1 MQREAQMAQA
11 RREAERNLQVNGQ
24 PMDLNREQMEA
35 YASMPEDARQRLQHF
50 MEKYKASAERNPK
63 LYGNFIHSVF
73 AKTLLEQQMRLEDAA
88 TGCEAPTRNWGFC
101 IGIFPSSRIQKYP
114 RPFPSSKPSPG
125 KSTASWLPRDT
136 EAVIAA
142 SWTSAVPS
150 ERGWKPAAAF
160 PGSAIRK
167 NEIAERIWCF
177 SVTCPGP

>member
-1 MQREAQMAQA
+1 MRQQAEAQMQREAQMAQA

-50 MEKYKASAERNPK
+50 MGKIQSKRRAQPQALWK
-63 LYGNFIHSVF
+63 LHSLCIRKGF
-73 AKTLLEQQMRLEDAA
+73 AGAADAA
-88 TGCEAPTRNWGFC
+88 GGRWQQAAKPPTRNWGFC

-150 ERGWKPAAAF
+150 EKGWKPG
-160 PGSAIRK
+160 GS
-167 NEIAERIWCF
+167 F
-177 SVTCPGP
+177 SPAQL

>member
-35 YASMPEDARQRLQHF
+35 YASMPEDARQRAPAFHGKIQSKRRAQPQALW
-50 MEKYKASAERNPK
+50 K
-63 LYGNFIHSVF
+63 LHSLCIRKGF
-73 AKTLLEQQMRLEDAA
+73 AGAADAA
-88 TGCEAPTRNWGFC
+88 GGRCNRLRSRRPEWGFC

-150 ERGWKPAAAF
+150 EKGWKPAAAF

>member
-73 AKTLLEQQMRLEDAA
+73 AKALLEQQMRLEDAA
-88 TGCEAPTRNWGFC
+88 TGCEAADPELGLLYRDISKFKDTEIPKAPNTTKGDR
-101 IGIFPSSRIQKYP
+101 SSRRRARFTPFCSWFTSLVMRVIMVAEP
-114 RPFPSSKPSPG
+114 RVSIS
-125 KSTASWLPRDT
+125 R
-136 EAVIAA
+136 
-142 SWTSAVPS
+142 
-150 ERGWKPAAAF
+150 
-160 PGSAIRK
+160 
-167 NEIAERIWCF
+167 
-177 SVTCPGP
+177 